1 MDARPFVTGF
11 AQGLLRAGSVATL
24 ILCATNLAQAS
35 AISMDPADWVV
46 DRASGTIFQLVD
58 FGGRSSVLQL
68 GISPPAA
75 QSSFH
80 NWQGYSQ
87 TVDVPAGSSFIRG
100 DIWIDQDWATGTS
113 TDYVRTGIWGSAMS
127 KDDVSGGTYINDHAT
142 FPIISFTNV
151 DGVGRL
157 EVWVEGAWVN
167 LPGTADLLSYDGW
180 NTFESRLLMLP
191 EGTKIEYLV
200 NGEVIYTYDDPV
212 SESSAAVTPE
222 QFWAVYLKAR
232 NNGVTEF
239 DTYWSRL
246 MAGIVLPEGEEI
258 DGAEGDV
265 LIEDEEP
272 TVISDGAVFQGSVGA
287 TGGEQTK
294 VVTFSGSATIEGG
307 VFGENAQFQFGT
319 GSSEPTV
326 VKGNLELESGSS
338 TIGGTPDNPVSV
350 EGNVNVDSN
359 STFGGNFV
367 VDGAVT
373 NSGSTGPGN
382 SIGMHVYNGGLTW
395 TSTHVYEVELGA
407 DGNADLVIVTDNT
420 PIDLATMGTIE
431 VSSWPAGASVLLE
444 HPYVIFAAPVLSGD
458 PDTVFADVSL
468 LDDLAFLTPT
478 LSIEA
483 GEDVWGGYAFN
494 DLETLTWPMG
504 FDYTDMDAVVLTLS
518 ADIDALQDAVDTPNQ
533 QAVADTLLGA
543 AGSNA
548 AAAAVF
554 AQPDAAAAQ
563 NALNQLSGGIYA
575 SAGSLFIDQS
585 LLLEDTMSSRLIGEL
600 AFDPSSLSDRSPDLS
615 APGTGSGALWGR
627 LIGAWSET
635 ESDGNAGTLTSSSNG
650 IVLGTDRQLDQ
661 TWRFGALVGYS
672 STSFEVEAEQ
682 ASGTSDALQVGLYGS
697 AQADGLTLRAGAGYT
712 SGAVDIDRAVSF
724 AGGDAS
730 VSGSFDTD
738 TVLGFAELAYALD
751 LGDVVLEPF
760 AGVSLIRNSGGD
772 YAETGG
778 DAALTGSAA
787 ATQTAFTTLGLRTS
801 AAFAID
807 DVLSARLDAMLG
819 WRHAFGE
826 LDTSATHAMA
836 GGESFTVSGTPV
848 PRDSLV
854 TKLGLRFDLW
864 PGADMGLYYA
874 GEFSSGH
881 VSQSGQAQLA
891 VRF

>member
-1 MDARPFVTGF
+1 MR
-11 AQGLLRAGSVATL
+11 GLLGAGSAAALLV
-24 ILCATNLAQAS
+24 CATNLAQAS
-35 AISMDPADWVV
+35 AISMDPADWTV
-46 DRASGTIFQLVD
+46 DRAEGVIFELVD

-75 QSSFH
+75 QQSFY

-87 TVDVPAGSSFIRG
+87 KVEVSAGSSFIRG
-100 DIWIDQDWATGTS
+100 DIWLDQDWETGTT
-113 TDYVRTGIWGSAMS
+113 TDYVRTGIWGSAMPEA
-127 KDDVSGGTYINDHAT
+127 DVANGTYVDAHAT

-157 EVWVEGAWVN
+157 EVWVDGAWVD

-180 NTFESRLLMLP
+180 NTFESRLLVLP

-200 NGEVIYTYDDPV
+200 NSEVIYTYEDPV
-212 SESSAAVTPE
+212 SESNDPVSPE
-222 QFWAVYLKAR
+222 QLFAVYLKAR

-265 LIEDEEP
+265 LIEDGEP

-287 TGGEQTK
+287 SGGEEVK

-307 VFGENAQFQFGT
+307 VFGENAQFQFATDNPDGPA
-319 GSSEPTV
+319 PTTV
-326 VKGNLELESGSS
+326 IEGNLELESGSS
-338 TIGGTPDNPVSV
+338 TSGGTPDNPVSV
-350 EGNVNVDSN
+350 VGNVNVDTN

-367 VDGAVT
+367 VDGKVT

-382 SIGMHVYNGGLTW
+382 SIGMHIYNDELTW
-395 TSTHVYEVELGA
+395 TGTHVYEVELGS
-407 DGNADLVIVTDNT
+407 DGNADLVIVTDDT
-420 PIDLATMGTIE
+420 PMDLSTMGTIE
-431 VSSWPAGASVLLE
+431 VSTWPAGASVLLD

-458 PDTVFADVSL
+458 PDTVFADVTL
-468 LDDLAFLTPT
+468 LDDLAFLTPS

-483 GEDVWGGYAFN
+483 GTDVWGGYAFN
-494 DLETLTWPMG
+494 DLDTLTWPMG
-504 FDYTDMDAVVLTLS
+504 FEYTDMDAVVLTLS
-518 ADIDALQDAVDTPNQ
+518 ADIEALLDAVETPNQ

-563 NALNQLSGGIYA
+563 SALNQLSGGIYA
-575 SAGSLFIDQS
+575 SAGSLFVEQS
-585 LLLEDTMSSRLIGEL
+585 LLLEDTMSSRLIDGF
-600 AFDPSSLSDRSPDLS
+600 AFDPSALSGRSPDLA
-615 APGTGSGALWGR
+615 APDAGSGALWGR

-650 IVLGTDRQLDQ
+650 IVLGTDRQLDE

-712 SGAVDIDRAVSF
+712 SGAVDIERAVSF
-724 AGGDAS
+724 AGEDAS
-730 VSGSFDTD
+730 VSGSYDTD

-760 AGVSLIRNSGGD
+760 AGVSLVRNSGGD

-787 ATQTAFTTLGLRTS
+787 ATEAAFTTLGLRTS

-826 LDTSATHAMA
+826 LGTGATHAMA
-836 GGESFTVSGTPV
+836 GGESFTVAGTPV

-874 GEFSSGH
+874 GEFGSEQQ
-881 VSQSGQAQLA
+881 SQSGQAQLA